1 MAYIQKA
8 QILITSSTDKTMRLW
23 RFDKARSLLQYPWF
37 VEYQRVHELKSI
49 HSSQMDNSVWL
60 SCFDQRVG
68 EKLQIYAGDSEG
80 SVYLFEPVQ
89 KEENDQDEEWDDQQ
103 DRLFRLLVKQE
114 RVHRNGVIQILLVPQ
129 ENLIFTISYDQTL
142 KWFEATER
150 A

>member
-1 MAYIQKA
+1 
-8 QILITSSTDKTMRLW
+8 
-23 RFDKARSLLQYPWF
+23 
-37 VEYQRVHELKSI
+37 
-49 HSSQMDNSVWL
+49 MDNSVWL

-129 ENLIFTISYDQTL
+129 ENLIFTISYD
-142 KWFEATER
+142 
-150 A
+150 